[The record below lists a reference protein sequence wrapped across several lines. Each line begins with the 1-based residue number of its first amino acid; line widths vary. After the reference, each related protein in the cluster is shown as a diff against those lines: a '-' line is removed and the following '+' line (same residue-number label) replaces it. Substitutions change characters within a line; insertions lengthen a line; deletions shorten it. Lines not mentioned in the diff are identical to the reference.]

1 MTGCKNDNTPIDEVS
16 EPTDEVSAP
25 IITGLEI
32 VDDTI
37 FVRFDTDIYLLSLD
51 GQVKNTIPDSIAGN
65 LVGIDPYLLTSTN
78 TYDSSGV
85 ITPRDVVGRLYH
97 IEGENTA
104 YMLDDSNKVRKV
116 DSTFSYSEADISE
129 AVSQIGQNITLR
141 RVFFYNDVLIISYID
156 DDNNSKSV
164 LVQNGEVISF
174 GDFTVKQVIISDDGY
189 KLFVN
194 TTLKLYVY
202 DFASGSLLS
211 FPDHPITIFKINGSI
226 YYGSHQGNLVFNDS
240 TFTFE
245 NASFPSELDFIVDV
259 ETYEGIDFIANKDS
273 IWKRIDDTYQLVISF
288 TQ

>member
-1 MTGCKNDNTPIDEVS
+1 MTGCKNDNTPI
-16 EPTDEVSAP
+16 DEVSAP

-174 GDFTVKQVIISDDGY
+174 GDFTVKQVIISDD
-189 KLFVN
+189 
-194 TTLKLYVY
+194 
-202 DFASGSLLS
+202 
-211 FPDHPITIFKINGSI
+211 
-226 YYGSHQGNLVFNDS
+226 
-240 TFTFE
+240 
-245 NASFPSELDFIVDV
+245 
-259 ETYEGIDFIANKDS
+259 
-273 IWKRIDDTYQLVISF
+273 
-288 TQ
+288 

>member
-1 MTGCKNDNTPIDEVS
+1 MTGCKNDNTPI
-16 EPTDEVSAP
+16 DEVSAP

-211 FPDHPITIFKINGSI
+211 FADHPITIFKINGSI
-226 YYGSHQGNLVFNDS
+226 YYGNHQEYLVFNDS

>member
-1 MTGCKNDNTPIDEVS
+1 MTGCKNDNTPI
-16 EPTDEVSAP
+16 DEVSAP

-51 GQVKNTIPDSIAGN
+51 GQVINTIPDSIAGN